1 MVTRMIH
8 ESSGTT
14 EFSGNTFKKVTL
26 LDTTLRDGAQS
37 PGIWFSPKE
46 QSHILRALLRAGIS
60 EVEGGIP
67 AASPYHRREFQRLVE
82 QFPDMK
88 IIAWNRLRK
97 DDAEA
102 SLRTGCR
109 YVHLSAPTSDLMRE
123 AKLGWS
129 REQLLQKTYD
139 LLQWC
144 GDKNVTVYLGAE
156 DASRTEESFLIDY
169 FCQVAEWGARR
180 VRYADTVGCEHPLSV
195 WQRLGRLCLQ
205 VPIPV
210 EYHGH
215 NDLGLATANTL
226 AAVSAGCGAVSVTV
240 NGLGERAGNAPLA
253 EVAVALKLCCGVE
266 IGIDMS
272 RLPFLSRLVA
282 RLSHRPIPPD
292 RPLVGSLV
300 FTHES
305 GIHIDG
311 LLKDPRLYTF
321 VSPHMVGRKHRFVAG
336 RNSGIAA
343 LRTLTQQKGYSFS
356 DAELEKILDLLK
368 NPSVFPHLRGCPSRF
383 QEILHHVQ
391 SRT

>member
-1 MVTRMIH
+1 MIDEMIH
-8 ESSGTT
+8 GPVVT
-14 EFSGNTFKKVTL
+14 EVVSDTSQKITL

-37 PGIWFSPKE
+37 PGIWFG
-46 QSHILRALLRAGIS
+46 QRAQYNILRALSRIGIS

-67 AASPYHRREFQRLVE
+67 AASPYHQREFRNLIE
-82 QFPDMK
+82 KFPKLK

-97 DDAEA
+97 DDVEA

-109 YVHLSAPTSDLMRE
+109 YLHLSAPTSDLMRE

-129 REQLLQKTYD
+129 RNQLIQKTYD

-144 GDKNVTVYLGAE
+144 GDKHVTVYLGAE

-169 FCQVAEWGARR
+169 FCQAAEWGAER
-180 VRYADTVGCEHPLSV
+180 VRYADTVGCEHPLLV
-195 WQRLGRLCLQ
+195 WQRLGRICSQ
-205 VPIPV
+205 VSIPV

-240 NGLGERAGNAPLA
+240 NGLGERAGNASLA
-253 EVAVALKLCCGVE
+253 EVAVALKLCYGVE
-266 IGIDMS
+266 TGIDMF

-282 RLSHRPIPPD
+282 RLSHRPIPVSQ
-292 RPLVGSLV
+292 PLIGSLV

-343 LRTLTQQKGYSFS
+343 LRALTQQKGYSFS
-356 DAELEKILDLLK
+356 EAELEKILDMLK
-368 NPSVFPHLRGCPSRF
+368 NPSVFPHLRGCPNRF